1 MSTLS
6 TTHHSAALCVGRA
19 VLFGKQNG
27 KGPELTDLD
36 GAMESLLGLYRRL
49 AETDPIFEAH
59 LEIAEDPMLRDSI
72 EAGMAEGLS
81 LRDATEKAGTEIAA
95 MFDGI
100 DDEYLRARK
109 DDTQDV
115 VANLVRIISGEAV
128 GTGANVLNGR
138 PESTD
143 ANRRMDGENETGGQ
157 AVAEACK
164 SAGGQSAAETGTTN
178 LKPIFIAGNFY
189 PSDLAGMDCDR
200 VGGLISEGGS
210 ATSHVCILAKSKG
223 IPILTGVKGCIEQI
237 HDGDTVIIDGSKGQ
251 VIVNPDA
258 LTLQDTRA
266 HISRQVRL
274 SPLEIWSGM
283 TVYANAGSVEDVK
296 NAIEGGAMGIGLFR
310 SEFIYM
316 SDTTALP
323 SEDKQFEIYKEAA
336 LLCGDKPLTI
346 RTLDIGGDK
355 PHPLIVDTGESNP
368 FLGWRAIRICLDRP
382 EIFRP
387 QLRAI
392 LRASAF
398 GNVRIM
404 FPMICTLDE
413 LQQAKRILE
422 ECKQELE
429 AENIAFNRDIPV
441 GMMVETPA
449 AALKAEEFASQVAFF
464 SIGTND
470 LTQYVMAADRGN
482 SQVSRLYDCRDSAV
496 SACIRMVTAA
506 ADKAGIETE
515 VCGEMASD
523 PANKQHLQ
531 SLGIREVSVVWA

>member
-6 TTHHSAALCVGRA
+6 TTHHSADLCVGRA

-27 KGPELTDLD
+27 KGQELTDLD

-59 LEIAEDPMLRDSI
+59 LEIAGDPMLRDSI

-81 LRDATEKAGTEIAA
+81 LHDATEKAGAEIAA

-115 VANLVRIISGEAV
+115 VTNLLRIISGEAV
-128 GTGANVLNGR
+128 GAGANEFNR
-138 PESTD
+138 QPAD
-143 ANRRMDGENETGGQ
+143 AEANSENETGRQSATENSKVADGQ
-157 AVAEACK
+157 A
-164 SAGGQSAAETGTTN
+164 AAETGTAN
-178 LKPIFIAGNFY
+178 LKPILISGNFY
-189 PSDLAGMDCDR
+189 PSDLAGMDSDR
-200 VGGLISEGGS
+200 VEGLISEGGS

-223 IPILTGVKGCIEQI
+223 IPILTGVKGCMEQI
-237 HDGDTVIIDGSKGQ
+237 QDGDMVIIDGSKGQ

-258 LTLQDTRA
+258 LTLQDTLVR
-266 HISRQVRL
+266 ISRQVRL

-336 LLCGDKPLTI
+336 LICGDKPLTI

-355 PHPLIVDTGESNP
+355 PHPLIVDAGESNP

-382 EIFRP
+382 EIFKP

-422 ECKQELE
+422 ECKHELE
-429 AENIAFNRDIPV
+429 AENVAFNRDIPV

-449 AALKAEEFASQVAFF
+449 AALKADEFASHVAFF

-482 SQVSRLYDCRDSAV
+482 SQVSRLYDCRDNAV
-496 SACIRMVTAA
+496 SACIRMIAQA